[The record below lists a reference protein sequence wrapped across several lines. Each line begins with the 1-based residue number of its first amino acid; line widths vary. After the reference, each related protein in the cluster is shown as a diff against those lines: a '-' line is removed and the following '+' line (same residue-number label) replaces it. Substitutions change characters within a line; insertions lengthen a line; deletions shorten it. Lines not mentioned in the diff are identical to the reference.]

1 LNNKP
6 KQLQIKEDK
15 KSGFICS
22 AESIK
27 SIVENNNNQ
36 NRSSIFDFRQ
46 SNVFNNK

>member
-1 LNNKP
+1 MKDN
-6 KQLQIKEDK
+6 K
-15 KSGFICS
+15 KSGFMCS

-27 SIVENNNNQ
+27 SIVESNNNQ